1 MTWGIWGAALLA
13 YALFLAWYNNW
24 RGPLRRDEID
34 ALLRG
39 LEGTPSA
46 EHNDLGILRAFL
58 EKDDGREFMMQNLV
72 RIEPGDVAHPETGRR
87 VPGRDMMQYYMKA
100 FMPALLRH
108 GGHPAIAARKI
119 GGYVDAWRVGADPG
133 WTIVGYVRYRSRRD
147 MMQLV
152 ADPRFLAMHP
162 FKIAGTAE
170 TFSFPTRPMLM
181 TLAGPRVW
189 VALVLA
195 LAASL
200 TQIAVLLRA

>member
-13 YALFLAWYNNW
+13 YALFLAWYQNW

-34 ALLRG
+34 AMLLQV
-39 LEGTPSA
+39 EGTPSA

-58 EKDDGREFMMQNLV
+58 EKDDGREFVMQNLV
-72 RIEPGDVAHPETGRR
+72 RIEPGDVAHPETGER
-87 VPGRDMMQYYMKA
+87 VPGRAMMQHYMKA
-100 FMPALLRH
+100 FVPALLAT
-108 GGHPAIAARKI
+108 GGHPLIAARKI

-147 MMQLV
+147 MMRLV
-152 ADPRFLAMHP
+152 VNPRFLAMHP

-170 TFSFPTRPMLM
+170 TFSFPTRPVLTTM
-181 TLAGPRVW
+181 AGPRVW

-195 LAASL
+195 LAASVA
-200 TQIAVLLRA
+200 QIAVLLRA